1 MKKEDDYSMKT
12 FLGIFLV
19 LFFSMSLLGNAQNPY
34 FSQYYASPLYLN
46 PALVAANREIS
57 FGVNYRSQ
65 WNSDNAPYQTGQF
78 SFIYPILNKGALMKH
93 LGGAGLSVFQD
104 LAGEGG
110 IFKTYGIK
118 LTGGY
123 RLPIN
128 KNHTMLMGLQGGIIH
143 RKLDYSDLRWG
154 SQYDPQIGF
163 DPRINPTVG
172 SINEQIIFPVF
183 DAGLFWYHTLATTNY
198 YMPSRSWS
206 VFGGFSASN
215 MNRPDESVLKDG
227 RSRLPIL
234 YKVHGGLDYRA
245 SRSFKFSPTFLLM
258 QQNDNRQYNLGSYLT
273 YSFIS
278 DPFSKQPK
286 TIDLQAGVWY
296 RIEDSFIFLL
306 GGSRNNI
313 SFGFS
318 YDMNITS
325 MRYNN
330 LGAAAY
336 EISLT
341 YRIKKGEESRN
352 FSTPLM

>member
-1 MKKEDDYSMKT
+1 
-12 FLGIFLV
+12 
-19 LFFSMSLLGNAQNPY
+19 
-34 FSQYYASPLYLN
+34 
-46 PALVAANREIS
+46 
-57 FGVNYRSQ
+57 
-65 WNSDNAPYQTGQF
+65 
-78 SFIYPILNKGALMKH
+78 
-93 LGGAGLSVFQD
+93 
-104 LAGEGG
+104 
-110 IFKTYGIK
+110 
-118 LTGGY
+118 
-123 RLPIN
+123 
-128 KNHTMLMGLQGGIIH
+128 
-143 RKLDYSDLRWG
+143 
-154 SQYDPQIGF
+154 
-163 DPRINPTVG
+163 
-172 SINEQIIFPVF
+172 
-183 DAGLFWYHTLATTNY
+183 
-198 YMPSRSWS
+198 
-206 VFGGFSASN
+206 SASN

-227 RSRLPIL
+227 RSRLSIL

-330 LGAAAY
+330 LGTAAY